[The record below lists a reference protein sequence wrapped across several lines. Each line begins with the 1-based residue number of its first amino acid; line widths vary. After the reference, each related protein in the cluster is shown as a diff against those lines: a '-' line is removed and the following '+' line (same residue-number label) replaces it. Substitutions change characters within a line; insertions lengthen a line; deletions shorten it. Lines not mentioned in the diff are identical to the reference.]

1 MVEVS
6 EEIELV
12 YKQQHIL
19 WSNVFK
25 HLGSHV
31 STYEL
36 SSCLVDC
43 IVANADKGNC
53 AVRSALR
60 SAVDMPMLLVKSLVS
75 HIALLNF
82 VALLPFLDQGGPRH
96 SAQSDQWWFLLGF
109 KPRPSKEYLLL
120 SWLNFEPWELSGAQQ
135 VLNFISQLTRAR
147 FYFCSLTC

>member
-1 MVEVS
+1 MFCSRWHTLQTHFLICFVENYVFYVVVEVS

-53 AVRSALR
+53 AVRSAR
-60 SAVDMPMLLVKSLVS
+60 
-75 HIALLNF
+75 
-82 VALLPFLDQGGPRH
+82 
-96 SAQSDQWWFLLGF
+96 
-109 KPRPSKEYLLL
+109 L
-120 SWLNFEPWELSGAQQ
+120 S
-135 VLNFISQLTRAR
+135 
-147 FYFCSLTC
+147 